1 MCKQNGYV
9 LPTVY
14 QGMYNGIVRDVV
26 RELLPC
32 LKALK
37 IDFYA
42 YNPIAGGL
50 LSGRY
55 NFGENDGKEGR
66 FDVQSGF
73 GKIYRERYWSNL
85 FFEAVRILT
94 KAAEENHLTLIESAL
109 RWMAHH
115 SGLGP
120 NDGIIIGASSLHHL
134 EENLKDLAKG
144 PLPEAMVTAFD
155 EAWEHVKV
163 ACPAYFKDEAA
174 SKAIAAIDLFK

>member
-1 MCKQNGYV
+1 NGYV

-55 NFGENDGKEGR
+55 NFGENDGKEGGR
-66 FDVQSGF
+66 FDVKTGY
-73 GKIYRERYWSNL
+73 GKMYRDRFWNSL
-85 FFEAVRILT
+85 FFETIGNLS
-94 KAAEENHLTLIESAL
+94 KAAEENHLTLLESAL

-120 NDGIIIGASSLHHL
+120 NDGIIIGASSVHHL

-144 PLPEAMVTAFD
+144 PLPEAMVAAFD

-163 ACPAYFKDEAA
+163 ACPPYFKDEAA
-174 SKAIAAIDLFK
+174 TKAIASINFFK